1 MADTPEP
8 VRPAHARAGP
18 GDERRPVWLF
28 ALIALVAV
36 ATIGVG
42 AYAAVRDDDDAADT
56 GAGVTTD
63 SGTIDGMPSDAETP
77 EGVDS
82 GVDVDATAPADPAA
96 TATAAPEPAPTPFA
110 GLVDPAS
117 VGRPYGDTVEGLL
130 TFRGNPTRTY
140 YGSGP
145 VPASPALQWSYPPG
159 GGLCGPSTVG
169 GETTQW
175 CGTGWTGQPAVFE
188 RDGRTWAVFGA
199 YDHDV
204 HFLDADTGEQILP
217 PYPTNDIIKGSVT
230 VDPDGFPLV
239 YSGSRDDFF
248 HVIAFDRDEPE
259 ALWRLDG
266 NDIEGGLWNN
276 DWDGSALVIDD
287 YLFQGGENSIFYIV
301 KLNRGYDDAGLVTV
315 DPQVVFTAP
324 GYDGDL
330 LAAVGDNVSIENSV
344 AISGNTVY
352 FANSGGLV
360 QGWRVGGLDRGRQ
373 PKRVFRYWVGDDVDA
388 SIVVDDEGFLYVG
401 AEYER
406 GNSRS
411 LEVGQLVKL
420 DPRKKND
427 PLVWSVFDTGNL
439 PAGIWATPA
448 LHRDLV
454 IAPTDSGRLLGV
466 DRASGDIRW
475 EIRLPG
481 PLWSSPVV
489 VDDVLLQGDCNGGL
503 NAFDVSDT
511 TVEPASLWTVSLTGC
526 IESTPAVWDGRIIFG
541 TRAGQV
547 HMLGE

>member
-8 VRPAHARAGP
+8 ARPAHARNVP
-18 GDERRPVWLF
+18 VDESRPVWLLV
-28 ALIALVAV
+28 LIAIVAV
-36 ATIGVG
+36 ATVGVG
-42 AYAAVRDDDDAADT
+42 AYVTLRGDDPVDTAVGGPGDAAEDP
-56 GAGVTTD
+56 
-63 SGTIDGMPSDAETP
+63 SGGSSD
-77 EGVDS
+77 GVDAGES
-82 GVDVDATAPADPAA
+82 IDEATATPAA
-96 TATAAPEPAPTPFA
+96 TATAEPEPTPTPFP
-110 GLVDPAS
+110 GFVDPAS
-117 VGRPYGDTVEGLL
+117 VGRPYGDAVEGLL
-130 TFRGNPTRTY
+130 TFRGNPTRTF

-145 VPASPALQWSYPPG
+145 VPSSPALQWSYPPG

-169 GETTQW
+169 GATTQW

-217 PYPTNDIIKGSVT
+217 PYATNDIIKGSVT
-230 VDPDGFPLV
+230 VDPDGYPLV

-248 HVIAFDRDEPE
+248 HVIAIDRDQPE

-276 DWDGSALVIDD
+276 DWDGSALVLDD
-287 YLFQGGENSIFYIV
+287 YLFQGGENSIFYVV
-301 KLNRGYDDAGLVTV
+301 KLNRGYDDAGFVTV
-315 DPQVVFTAP
+315 DPEVVFTAP
-324 GYDGDL
+324 GYDQDL
-330 LAAVGDNVSIENSV
+330 LNAVGQNVSIESSV
-344 AISGNTVY
+344 AVSGNIVY

-360 QGWRVGGLDRGRQ
+360 QGWRVGGLERGRE

-388 SIVVDDEGFLYVG
+388 SIVVDDEGYLYVG
-401 AEYER
+401 VEYER

-411 LEVGQLVKL
+411 LEIGQLVKL
-420 DPRKKND
+420 NPRKKND
-427 PLVWSVFDTGNL
+427 PLVWSVFDNGSL

-448 LHRDLV
+448 LHEDLV
-454 IAPTDSGRLLGV
+454 IAPTDSGRVLGV
-466 DRASGDIRW
+466 DRATGEIRW
-475 EIRLPG
+475 EFRLPG

-503 NAFDVSDT
+503 HAYDVSDT
-511 TVEPASLWTVSLTGC
+511 SVEPTPLWTVSLTGC

-547 HMLGE
+547 HMLAE